1 MPVALAAVLALGLA
15 AAPAAAAAPPAPP
28 PVQLQLQVQ
37 PLHRPAPPPAAW
49 DDDAGDLA
57 RLGRLAARF
66 DLAVIRRDARLLE
79 QVEARVR
86 AEIAGELDEA
96 RRERRRGAERR
107 VGALEK
113 ARRTFADLKERTDGR
128 SLDRKRAALAEVSQ
142 AAWAELVA
150 VAGGHARWR
159 EVRDGDRRD
168 ERWDERWDDGYDD
181 RRDDR
186 YDDRY
191 DDRRDDRRD
200 DRYDDRRDDRR
211 DEREG
216 WRPPGPPPHPAV
228 QPMRAERFDA
238 LYRAMRQEA
247 WVDGKL
253 RVLDTAL
260 ATSDAHLSV
269 EQVGRLLGL
278 FSFAQEQVELV
289 RRVRPR
295 LADPDRGYALLDRF
309 TFDSDKEEVRRILAP

>member
-1 MPVALAAVLALGLA
+1 MPAALAVILALGLA
-15 AAPAAAAAPPAPP
+15 GAPAAAAAQPAPAPP
-28 PVQLQLQVQ
+28 QPQIQ
-37 PLHRPAPPPAAW
+37 PLHHPAPPPAAGAW

-96 RRERRRGAERR
+96 RRERRRGTERR
-107 VGALEK
+107 VGSLEK
-113 ARRTFADLKERTDGR
+113 ARRVFADLKERTDGR
-128 SLDRKRAALAEVSQ
+128 SLDRKRTALADLSQ

-159 EVRDGDRRD
+159 EAREDRADGRL
-168 ERWDERWDDGYDD
+168 
-181 RRDDR
+181 DDR
-186 YDDRY
+186 YDG
-191 DDRRDDRRD
+191 RRDDRRD
-200 DRYDDRRDDRR
+200 DRWDDRHGDRHGDRHDDRYDDRYDDRR

-216 WRPPGPPPHPAV
+216 WRPPGRPAV
-228 QPMRAERFDA
+228 QPMRADQFDG
-238 LYRAMRQEA
+238 LYRAMRQEP

-253 RVLDTAL
+253 RVLDAAL
-260 ATSDAHLSV
+260 GATEAFLSV
-269 EQVGRLLGL
+269 DQAGRLLGL
-278 FSFAQEQVELV
+278 FSFTQEQLELL

-309 TFDSDKEEVRRILAP
+309 TFDADKEEARRILAP